1 MREGYLK
8 LKNNNN
14 NPVCQYA
21 TLDYR
26 TAPRLLCLEHFC
38 FSLLKIL
45 PNYGHEDIKTKEAH
59 SLPHFQSTEDDP
71 KADLDFL
78 SDSEEN

>member
-1 MREGYLK
+1 MPLGITEQHQGYCAWNMFVFL
-8 LKNNNN
+8 
-14 NPVCQYA
+14 
-21 TLDYR
+21 
-26 TAPRLLCLEHFC
+26 F
-38 FSLLKIL
+38 LKIL